1 VVYDAELVQL
11 LLFKKD
17 AGIPLSQKCTS
28 VILQRSIYN
37 SDPILV
43 KN

>member
-1 VVYDAELVQL
+1 MVDDAELVQL

-28 VILQRSIYN
+28 VILQKSIFKYA
-37 SDPILV
+37 PVLV
-43 KN
+43 